1 MSKFM
6 LEIVTPERLF
16 FDDEV
21 EMVIARGVEGDIG
34 ILKGHE
40 PFVTPLQIGTIK
52 IKIDGQFK
60 LAAISQGYMQVTKE
74 KVVILVDTAEWPEEI
89 DVNRAEKARERAE
102 KRLQQKTA
110 DLDILRAE
118 IALKKA
124 AARLG
129 VAKMTGKH

>member
-1 MSKFM
+1 M

-16 FDDEV
+16 FNDEV
-21 EMVIARGVEGDIG
+21 EMVIARGVEGDVG

-89 DVNRAEKARERAE
+89 DVDRAEKARERAE

>member
-16 FDDEV
+16 YEDEV

-40 PFVTPLQIGTIK
+40 PFVTPLQIGTLR

-74 KVVILVDTAEWPEEI
+74 KVVILADTAEWPEEI

-102 KRLQQKTA
+102 KRIQQKTA
-110 DLDILRAE
+110 DLDVLRAE

-124 AARLG
+124 IARLG
-129 VAKMTGKH
+129 VAKMIGKH